1 MQTIFSN
8 HNTMK
13 LKINS
18 WKIYRNV
25 QIKQH
30 TVKQPKGQRRNH
42 KKNYKMSRDK
52 RK

>member
-1 MQTIFSN
+1 
-8 HNTMK
+8 MK

-30 TVKQPKGQRRNH
+30 TVKQPKGSRKITRKIIKCLETN
-42 KKNYKMSRDK
+42 KNDNTTCENV
-52 RK
+52 